1 VAFPTGKATCIVT
14 LEDAPAAAAEC
25 LPAVSDDLWFEVR
38 DWSPDGRWLVGNQS
52 LRAGAMVPEVLLWSI
67 QAQEYR
73 PVETR
78 GFVSRWLPDSQNLL
92 LLDERPG
99 LVTVDREAG
108 AVRFV
113 TPLDFDGV
121 VDQKSLGL
129 SRDGRTVVVQSDV
142 SESNLWLLS
151 FPELSEEPL

>member
-1 VAFPTGKATCIVT
+1 
-14 LEDAPAAAAEC
+14 
-25 LPAVSDDLWFEVR
+25 
-38 DWSPDGRWLVGNQS
+38 
-52 LRAGAMVPEVLLWSI
+52 
-67 QAQEYR
+67 
-73 PVETR
+73 
-78 GFVSRWLPDSQNLL
+78 LPDSQNLL